1 MTVEAHPSVIEALAL
16 VMQDVTHVGKEGF
29 NEQQRY
35 RFRGIDGVMNS
46 VGPALR
52 KVGVVVTPILDTA
65 EHRDVQTSTG
75 KSSRETTVTVTYRF
89 YGPHGDYIDTR
100 VPGESMDFGDKGT
113 PKAMSV
119 AFRTALLQVLCLPT
133 DEPDSDQQTY
143 ERAPVTPPTSSPPKR
158 TAQRRTQPRTAT
170 PQLAPPPEPPEEPQ
184 GPPLPGEDGYTD
196 PAAASHP
203 EVGLTQAQ
211 SSNLHRLFG
220 VAGIKNRDT
229 KLTAA
234 SLIVG
239 RELGSSADLT
249 KREASQ
255 LIDQLE
261 QFAADGDIAET
272 IAELIGQ
279 TEDGDPS

>member
-1 MTVEAHPSVIEALAL
+1 MSSDTRPSVIEALAL

-133 DEPDSDQQTY
+133 DEPDADQQTY
-143 ERAPVTPPTSSPPKR
+143 ERAPSAPPAGPKR

-170 PQLAPPPEPPEEPQ
+170 PQPEPPAEPAEEPQ
-184 GPPLPGEDGYTD
+184 GPPLPGEDGYENE
-196 PAAASHP
+196 AAP
-203 EVGLTQAQ
+203 RITKDQMTK
-211 SSNLHRLFG
+211 LHTVFSTGG
-220 VAGIKNRDT
+220 VNDRDT
-229 KLTAA
+229 RLQACQ
-234 SLIVG
+234 LIVG
-239 RELGSSADLT
+239 RVDLQSSKDLT
-249 KREASQ
+249 KAEASR

-261 QFAADGDIAET
+261 QWATDGHLAET
-272 IAELIGQ
+272 IAELVDTTGG
-279 TEDGDPS
+279 ES

>member
-1 MTVEAHPSVIEALAL
+1 MSVDTHTENTHPSVIEAL
-16 VMQDVTHVGKEGF
+16 VMVMRDVTHVGKEGF

-35 RFRGIDGVMNS
+35 RFRGIDGVMNA

-52 KVGVVVTPILDTA
+52 KAGVVVIPILDTA

-89 YGPHGDYIDTR
+89 HGPHGDYIDTR

-133 DEPDSDQQTY
+133 DEPDSDDQTY
-143 ERAPVTPPTSSPPKR
+143 ERAPTTPPAATPKR
-158 TAQRRTQPRTAT
+158 TAQRRTQPRPA
-170 PQLAPPPEPPEEPQ
+170 PAQPPPAAPKPDEPD
-184 GPPLPGEDGYTD
+184 GPPLPGEDGYEDDSPPRITKD
-196 PAAASHP
+196 QM
-203 EVGLTQAQ
+203 TK
-211 SSNLHRLFG
+211 LHTVFSTG
-220 VAGIKNRDT
+220 GIDKRDT
-229 KLTAA
+229 RLQACQ
-234 SLIVG
+234 LIVG
-239 RELGSSADLT
+239 RDLESSKELT
-249 KREASQ
+249 KTEASR

-261 QFAADGDIAET
+261 QWTVDGHLAET

-279 TEDGDPS
+279 GDQT